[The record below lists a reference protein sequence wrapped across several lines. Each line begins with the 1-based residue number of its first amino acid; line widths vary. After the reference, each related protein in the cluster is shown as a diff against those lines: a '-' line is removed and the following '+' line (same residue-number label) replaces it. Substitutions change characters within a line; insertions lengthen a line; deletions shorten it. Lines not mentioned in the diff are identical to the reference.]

1 MVAQAVNIY
10 DELAE
15 LLANMD
21 PEKVIQFHAS
31 KGAQQRIEELLEKNK
46 EGTLADDEKIEIER
60 FMTVEHI
67 VRLAKARA
75 YQRLAAAS

>member
-1 MVAQAVNIY
+1 MTAQSINIY

-21 PEKVIQFHAS
+21 PAKVIQFHAS
-31 KGAQQRIEELLEKNK
+31 KGAQKRLEELLEKNK
-46 EGTLADDEKIEIER
+46 EGTITDDEKVEIER

-75 YQRLAAAS
+75 HQRLAAAS